1 MISLDTA
8 AVVTWSGR
16 ESSAT
21 MTLRT
26 IRGEERRA
34 DYPGTHNLM
43 MVGGVWSRDL
53 RCHSGVSLTRSLDK
67 VYMCETGEAGEDG
80 DNSVSC
86 FIADNEGEWEKL
98 FTTGEL
104 RVLVEPKLWMNYE

>member
-1 MISLDTA
+1 
-8 AVVTWSGR
+8 
-16 ESSAT
+16 
-21 MTLRT
+21 
-26 IRGEERRA
+26 
-34 DYPGTHNLM
+34 M
-43 MVGGVWSRDL
+43 MSGGVWSSDL

-86 FIADNEGEWEKL
+86 FIGNNEGEGEKL

-104 RVLVEPKLWMNYE
+104 RLLVEPQLWMDNE